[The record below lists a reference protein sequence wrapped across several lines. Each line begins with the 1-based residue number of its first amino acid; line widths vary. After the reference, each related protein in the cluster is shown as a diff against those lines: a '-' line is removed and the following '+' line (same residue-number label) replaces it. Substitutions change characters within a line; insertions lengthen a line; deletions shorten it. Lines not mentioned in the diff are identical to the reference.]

1 MDIPRISPTPPF
13 LFIYLFFA
21 AFIWTGDGANS
32 QNSRIFA
39 RQIAFVNVNVL
50 CMTVWRYLATGFY
63 YIGREFPPMED
74 RRTVGE
80 HWNIF
85 RQHHRGIVRM
95 KFSRSGSNPP
105 SHPWDKKGTRFV
117 YEAKLSK
124 GGQGM

>member
-1 MDIPRISPTPPF
+1 MHDSLTILGHGF
-13 LFIYLFFA
+13 LLYRARVSTYGGSSNRRGTL
-21 AFIWTGDGANS
+21 DG
-32 QNSRIFA
+32 
-39 RQIAFVNVNVL
+39 
-50 CMTVWRYLATGFY
+50 
-63 YIGREFPPMED
+63 
-74 RRTVGE
+74 
-80 HWNIF
+80 NIF